1 MFGLKQSA
9 SVVFVAAAWLAGCG
23 GGQSSQP
30 TDPSAAASQRLQG
43 NWHLVGFAPSLELE
57 APLKS
62 LLDAQLQT
70 LNIGFTGG
78 QFTATGPGVDTSGRY
93 EITNASGDS
102 LSGRVYDRGGAGY
115 GITGQFIGDQFR
127 FTSTDSPWAGSG
139 VLERVK

>member
-9 SVVFVAAAWLAGCG
+9 AVVLISLVSLSGCG
-23 GGQSSQP
+23 GQSNQP

-43 NWHLVGFAPSLELE
+43 DWHLVGFAPSLALD
-57 APLKS
+57 PLLKG

-70 LNIGFTGG
+70 LNINFANG
-78 QFTATGPGVDTSGRY
+78 QFTAVGPGVDTSGRY

-102 LSGRVYDRGGAGY
+102 LSGRVYDRAGAGY
-115 GITGQFIGDQFR
+115 GITGTFMGNQFQ
-127 FTSTDSPWAGSG
+127 FTSTDSPWTGNG